1 MQVYVTSSFKRALK
15 PLLKKYPSLKSD
27 LSKLERQLLA
37 NPQIGIY
44 LGSQVYK
51 IRLNISSK
59 NRGKSSGA
67 RVIYFLSM
75 YNMHGKTDN
84 HSDGAIYLLMVYDKS
99 EIVNINNNEILKL
112 VDRFILDQK

>member
-1 MQVYVTSSFKRALK
+1 M
-15 PLLKKYPSLKSD
+15 
-27 LSKLERQLLA
+27 ERQLLA

-67 RVIYFLSM
+67 RVIYFFGM
-75 YNMHGKTDN
+75 YKM
-84 HSDGAIYLLMVYDKS
+84 DGRVDKHRDRAIYLLMVYDKMR
-99 EIVNINNNEILKL
+99 L
-112 VDRFILDQK
+112 

>member
-1 MQVYVTSSFKRALK
+1 MQVYVTSAFKRALK

-27 LSKLERQLLA
+27 LSKLERQLLT

-51 IRLNISSK
+51 IRLKISSK

-75 YNMHGKTDN
+75 YKMDEREDKLR
-84 HSDGAIYLLMVYDKS
+84 DGAIYLLMVYDKS
-99 EIVNINNNEILKL
+99 EIANFSSNEVLKII
-112 VDRFILDQK
+112 DHFNLDQE

>member
-27 LSKLERQLLA
+27 LSKLERQLLN
-37 NPQIGIY
+37 NPHIGIY

-59 NRGKSSGA
+59 NRGKSAGA
-67 RVIYFLSM
+67 RVIYCLSKYKM
-75 YNMHGKTDN
+75 DVSLNKLR
-84 HSDGAIYLLMVYDKS
+84 DGAVYLLMVYDKS
-99 EIVNINNNEILKL
+99 EIANVGSNEILKIINS
-112 VDRFILDQK
+112 FNYSQK